1 MDNMFKNMN
10 NQTTLNNNLGNN
22 INYQNTKISESSG
35 YIRPKETA
43 QDLISKNPE
52 EIAKKLDGFVQ
63 IHPENYG
70 DIECGVWIKY
80 ITQDKKY
87 RSGGLLKINKAPDYF
102 ILKSPYNNISWSVG
116 LDRNI
121 IFMRGQETK
130 LTKMVEK
137 NNLYKLYE
145 AGLIQIVENAYIDED
160 GDANIKTV

>member
-10 NQTTLNNNLGNN
+10 NQTTNNNLGNN
-22 INYQNTKISESSG
+22 VNYQNTKVNYQNTKISESSG

-63 IHPENYG
+63 IHPENYS

-102 ILKSPYNNISWSVG
+102 ILKSPYNNIS
-116 LDRNI
+116 
-121 IFMRGQETK
+121 
-130 LTKMVEK
+130 
-137 NNLYKLYE
+137 
-145 AGLIQIVENAYIDED
+145 
-160 GDANIKTV
+160 